1 MGSLL
6 ILPERV
12 RAAPITKTNAYCLLV
27 LLPTRVQM
35 SEAGLFVREI
45 AQHWERVT
53 SNGCVVRCHTELEA
67 QEAAEFLTTGIQ
79 EGLWRAVAYDQ
90 YAPTRR
96 DLPYHDWIK
105 GMRGDMMRSH
115 GISPE
120 DLPETHDPALTRMSD
135 EDWLRNGPR

>member
-1 MGSLL
+1 MGLL
-6 ILPERV
+6 LLPERV

-27 LLPTRVQM
+27 LLPTRLQQT
-35 SEAGLFVREI
+35 EAGLIVREVP
-45 AQHWERVT
+45 QHWERVT

-67 QEAAEFLTTGIQ
+67 QEAAALLASGIQ
-79 EGLWRAVAYDQ
+79 EGLWLAVGYDQ
-90 YAPTRR
+90 YSPTKR

-105 GMRGDMMRSH
+105 GMRGEMMQKR

-120 DLPETHDPALTRMSD
+120 DLPEWHDPALTRMSD